1 MPRTV
6 RLQAHP
12 VLIPKFPPGARV
24 LYDAYDA
31 PAPVR
36 GTVHKSEWKGEV
48 AARCWALQSAAAPGG
63 AGRALATCAWRPLLI
78 CFEKRGIPHIQ
89 SEKLI

>member
-1 MPRTV
+1 MLRGFAEAFMPRTV
-6 RLQAHP
+6 RPQAHP

-36 GTVHKSEWKGEV
+36 GTVHKSEWKGEA
-48 AARCWALQSAAAPGG
+48 AARCRPLQSTAAPGG
-63 AGRALATCAWRPLLI
+63 AGRARRLRPLM
-78 CFEKRGIPHIQ
+78 P
-89 SEKLI
+89 